1 MGDHLLRQQDGWNTA
16 APTSS
21 SAPMELTM
29 ELMGSKPFNPKVL
42 AERVGFE
49 PTLPF
54 RVNTL
59 SKRAPSATRPSL
71 LRRVCCG
78 KRRAPERARF
88 LLFDSM
94 APDGQTATL
103 QPA

>member
-49 PTLPF
+49 PSVLLETKELRGANCP
-54 RVNTL
+54 
-59 SKRAPSATRPSL
+59 SKVL
-71 LRRVCCG
+71 IG
-78 KRRAPERARF
+78 EKRN
-88 LLFDSM
+88 S
-94 APDGQTATL
+94 
-103 QPA
+103 

>member
-42 AERVGFE
+42 AERVGFYRWVLSDLSVFQRDVLKSFKIPPVE
-49 PTLPF
+49 PRSICLF
-54 RVNTL
+54 RALL
-59 SKRAPSATRPSL
+59 SLQFTSVRPKMESKWNRNL
-71 LRRVCCG
+71 
-78 KRRAPERARF
+78 A
-88 LLFDSM
+88 
-94 APDGQTATL
+94 
-103 QPA
+103 